1 MADTPSVTKPEEKKK
16 LWGDEEPD
24 QNESPLLTASTSA
37 EVTSGTKAAASNEV
51 ANDLSSL
58 VIEEHPGEGLDE
70 PDDSNITA
78 VSCQLMIRFFV
89 SLFVVVSFCRRN

>member
-24 QNESPLLTASTSA
+24 VDEPPLFAASTST
-37 EVTSGTKAAASNEV
+37 EVSSGAKGAASDDV
-51 ANDLSSL
+51 AKELNSL
-58 VIEEHPGEGLDE
+58 VIEEDLGEGLDE

-78 VSCQLMIRFFV
+78 VSCRLRIRYFA
-89 SLFVVVSFCRRN
+89 SLFVGYDL